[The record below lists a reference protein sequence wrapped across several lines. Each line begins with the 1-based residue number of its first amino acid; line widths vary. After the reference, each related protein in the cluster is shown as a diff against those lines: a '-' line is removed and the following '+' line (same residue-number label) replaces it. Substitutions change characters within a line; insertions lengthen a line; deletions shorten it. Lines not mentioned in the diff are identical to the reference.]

1 MSKHI
6 HEGNVVIAQGGGPTA
21 VINASLY
28 GIVSEALERLGD
40 SARIWGARGG
50 IAGVLA
56 SRWLDL
62 RQPGR
67 QLWERIRL
75 SPGSALGS
83 CRKMLTSEEAGQAL
97 RVLRANDV
105 RYFFYIG
112 GNDSMDTALKM
123 TQAARSAGYEMYI
136 AGIPKTIDNDLPL
149 TDHCPGFGS
158 AARYIA
164 QSAVDLG
171 ADIRSLPTPVSVLEV
186 MGRNAGW
193 LTAATVLARKD
204 SDDAPHLIYV
214 PEVPLS
220 AGKFL
225 SDVKEVY
232 ARQGWVVAAVSEG
245 VKDEAGRSWGAVRG
259 EAAIDGFGH
268 ALPGD
273 VAATLA
279 GLVTRELGLRARSEK
294 PGLCGR
300 ACALMASAVD
310 RREAEE
316 AGRSGFVRASEG
328 HTGFMVTIR
337 RECDDPYTAGY
348 GAAPLE
354 DVANVER
361 PLPPE
366 YLNAERNGI
375 EAKYLAY
382 VAPLA
387 GEPLLRYARLDIP
400 EKEQSW
406 QAQHTN

>member
-1 MSKHI
+1 MSQH
-6 HEGNVVIAQGGGPTA
+6 VVIAQGGGPTA

-28 GIVSEALERLGD
+28 GIVSEACARLGE
-40 SARIWGARGG
+40 SAKIWGARGG

-67 QLWERIRL
+67 QLWEGIRV

-83 CRKMLTSEEAGQAL
+83 CRKMLTSEEAEQAVRIL
-97 RVLRANDV
+97 RENEV

-123 TQAARSAGYEMYI
+123 TQAARSLGYELHV

-171 ADIRSLPTPVSVLEV
+171 VDIRSLPTPVSVLEV

-193 LTAATVLARKD
+193 LTAATLLARKD
-204 SDDAPHLIYV
+204 PDDAPHLIYV
-214 PEVPLS
+214 PEVPLP
-220 AGKFL
+220 AAQFL
-225 SDVKEVY
+225 RDVKAVY
-232 ARQGWVVAAVSEG
+232 DRQGWVVAAVSEG

-273 VAATLA
+273 VATTLA

-300 ACALMASAVD
+300 ASGLLASAVD
-310 RREAEE
+310 RQEAEE
-316 AGRSGFVRASEG
+316 VGRFGFAHTGEG
-328 HTGFMVTIR
+328 NTGFMVTIR
-337 RECDDPYTAGY
+337 RERDDPYTAGY

-361 PLPPE
+361 PLPLD
-366 YLNAERNGI
+366 YLTAERNGI

-400 EKEQSW
+400 EKEQAW
-406 QAQHTN
+406 QASHTR